1 MNNCS
6 VDLQRRII
14 TAMEE
19 AVFTLPGQPTVADVE
34 EYIGLK
40 ISKKFTFKSVRD
52 NIPIRTAFKEIFG
65 DVDLSD
71 SGGSALHYSNIIKN
85 VRSYSID
92 DLFHGL
98 PAAKVEFEGYST
110 RLLIG
115 EGILGK
121 NNKSHYA
128 FSDIDLNNNFKDL
141 KNNLF
146 EKIQKFL
153 TKKNRYRGKIS
164 PLFDRD
170 GVVDY
175 NHYVNIMNIL
185 DQYFFNNLEM
195 PTITSYT
202 GKKVPKL
209 SYNFNTNRDI
219 FEAYYDMIILT
230 NFDSIIN
237 SKFSKYFKVN
247 LNKMNLLD
255 LDTGDNLKYTLVFDP
270 TTSLYWNKDD
280 HESESSEGR
289 TDWFTKSL
297 ITLIPQYNRQG
308 EKTPNYMEVNDFYL
322 LAAKFAE
329 FELLE
334 GNRLKNDK
342 NNEYG
347 FDYFNNNS
355 VERFQWYL
363 ENIKKSVNKEIGSLP
378 SLATYFGDVYDKIL
392 SIDKFI
398 NESEYNIAEKER
410 NSGNSLIT
418 FMTQVINNNFGASY
432 SIYNTD
438 GTYTTQEMY
447 QQDFNSTRVQS
458 SLFSTMKMNY
468 MNKSFYDLTDAKEL
482 KRFND
487 LFPSN
492 LEDISN
498 MVEAIETKAVDYI
511 KINKYIKDKTGI
523 PMTRNSLISAI
534 KDMSMNIYDGNPV
547 TGYNFRLDLEKLI
560 TYGLNKDF
568 NSDNFK
574 ESVEQSSG
582 RNVNFDSTIKDVI
595 PESIKQPLFIA
606 LKNAYLENFTIK
618 AVMNVTT
625 SKDTTLPTFKVGNL
639 TYKDTELFELRRQY
653 ERETDGL
660 LFNSLLIKDDPAI
673 VGTSTK
679 LEVVG
684 AKRSKMYDE
693 LTPIEQFISDFKYD
707 FIANAVNNN
716 KFSVIIGNYSDKS
729 TILAKVINGNFILNK
744 EERNVTILK
753 ESIDDILETVRVQ
766 GYSFYYD
773 TLKSVFNDYKEVFDA
788 LGIEHKITP
797 NNFDKPDKLNTNV
810 SEVNRILT
818 SLTTKERSPIIELNS
833 RLSKMPAD
841 LRPKVTLT
849 EELHYSKYADGTF
862 LNNFLIDNFIIFS
875 DSNENGLFYNDFVKH
890 NERKF
895 LEKFSNNKGN
905 SKVDLGLDTKKID
918 KVLTTFNLTSENFK
932 DSSGRV
938 NYNSIT
944 LSEGKLNPL
953 IRKWMW
959 TNALFRNEYLFISTK
974 GEYMHPHKQRGLN
987 SRFGKTIDSD
997 YKNSYFSEMS
1007 GRLSSMAKRNVTN
1020 TASVELPVRH
1030 SKRGIP
1036 DDINVAAIE
1045 DFKSDIYTTS
1055 GYSKKGQD
1063 AHDGS
1068 SFLDYTYSK
1077 MLDES
1082 FPGKGYSGTKKQ
1094 FGTLITP
1101 NGVTIKK
1108 DAESVIT
1115 NNRIRT
1121 SGEISFL
1128 IKKKQMLGIP
1138 IGNEAL
1144 EYSSGSLAEYYII
1157 KNGERQK
1164 VNSIKIFNREGK
1176 NFVTLN
1182 YSPRIKS
1189 SDGNFTYGKAI
1200 DLAPVEVNTLFDIWQ
1215 VIGAEFSVDADGN
1228 FNEESNERLYDI
1240 IINTNDGI
1248 LKNKMI
1254 HVLSNQSALKAG
1266 AAGLNGRHLWTED
1279 SPLLFSTYKSRFM
1292 GPQLDA
1298 SHEADNS
1305 EIKEVSQVISA
1316 LSQGGFTSDLA
1327 NEVYSD
1333 IARIIKQSMD
1343 KYVKLLKP
1351 GKEDREKLYRILSNK
1366 FISSIRRSDR
1376 EEVTKAIID
1385 SLLANGVK
1393 IPFSNQNFYNLFVRE
1408 IVTTLNNEF
1417 ISRHYSG
1424 MGGVLIPSH
1433 GIFQVYDVYQPE
1445 IVSESGEIIEPAKW
1459 VVKTKEDLYKEA
1471 LDRHSLEGRA
1481 PLSNDQIL
1489 ENYINEVLPD
1499 YRTTVDKIEL
1509 GDTVRLYG
1517 EIITLD
1523 TAEKYYKFKDKY
1535 KSNPSITAFKVIS
1548 KARDLKPT
1556 LHTFSQNITLY
1567 DFNNEP
1573 YTWELTKNTFDL
1585 QPLRLLYKSSLNILN
1600 EEETAIINN
1609 LNNYLDSIGN
1619 PADTETFLRAWLQRD
1634 LELLE
1639 HGLVM
1644 RDISPDE
1651 SFADFFKNDN
1661 VLRDVISDVI
1671 DSYTLD
1677 NMSIPI
1683 YNLSF
1688 RAAEISMGDIYKTK
1702 FGKEDLTSMAYI
1714 KSKGYK
1720 YFADKLNDLYDTT
1733 DETEADIKIVT
1744 DDISTPIYIKFV
1756 NSNSGG
1762 NEVNLRLDPDVDY
1775 DLVARYDEL
1784 GNRLYTIPDP
1794 NNTRIKSVGEKEII
1808 EIKIGNL
1815 KKGNV
1820 ILNKDISAIQK
1831 NLKSLINSFSNV
1843 KAIIPLGKG
1852 VLNTVYDEK
1861 VEVITKEDGSKK
1873 TNRVRT
1879 PINVESIVSNV
1890 FSDYTSV
1897 PLIGIDITNKNWF
1910 KDNKKIILNR
1920 IAKSTY
1926 ASWEKSHDVVAS
1938 RIPAQSMQSFMPM
1951 KNIAYMP
1958 GGSNDVYVSIHQ
1970 IFLQGSDFDIDKA
1983 YILGN
1988 GYSNKGKIDLWTNLS
2003 NYSNTDQLT
2012 ALMNLPVPNQTTL
2025 KISKT
2030 LQGTGQIIDSE
2041 LTKLYNLISQS
2052 VSGKDISYELPAET
2066 ISFINLF
2073 MRRLDKVSKNKIHNL
2088 YLPTENKDMSFEYLT
2103 KLINGH
2109 NSYEDYLNKNHAVKN
2124 SVVHNIS
2131 KIISSPSNQIYAN
2144 TPVTV
2149 DNLHS
2154 AANNAATKYAEYL
2167 GRKIGDNDLS
2177 SYDMMSYYQ
2186 QQFNASVG
2194 KDDVGIA
2201 ANGLKGLF
2209 ALTSYYNNYFK
2220 NKIPTKGR
2228 IDLNRLRTSNKIFK
2242 KSYDFVDDF
2251 GNEIH
2256 ISIGSIS
2263 DIVISKAQESAL
2275 KEILG
2280 PEYNKTLNNA
2290 AVLMSSFT
2298 SAATDNAKELIMAKI
2313 NASTK
2318 LASMHAYMMALG
2330 FTLDQI
2336 VEFMTSETSSLII
2349 NESTDN
2355 IYYDESPK
2363 SITGVIDKLKEDP
2376 KINQAQLR
2384 AFEAIYKDSKEF
2396 TALTGFLGINQKRKA
2411 DTWEMYNYLSRFTKA
2426 ISDAETSI
2434 LKEYKNNVGDLKL
2447 NKATDKEVT
2456 ITNLGDLDFDTFFN
2470 VIINDKPYLSN
2481 DREYIKN
2488 IFDEV
2493 RSYVLKDDTPRKG
2506 ETVKIIGNFDL
2517 NLYLSDSGYQAVV
2530 KKYYN
2535 LLKRT
2540 FNIFDIVED
2549 VPHFKEMINSLK
2561 MSNHM
2566 LQTIAA
2572 KYKFTTKTLAETIQK
2587 HSHALDKNGKTKYV
2601 EKKNLLRGSNYFDIK
2616 AIETWLKTDRM
2627 SKFTFNVSNLL
2638 KQANIDEIVLFTSD
2652 SAINN
2657 PDQVEIVNQNSDF
2670 IVSLDTNYGI
2680 ANFKRIMEQIIL
2692 PLLQS
2697 YDSSNMTE
2705 NLRVETVNNLFG
2717 LKTNSIISAYSL
2729 KSLNSP
2735 VAIHQFNSLL
2745 SAFNSLDS
2753 NIQTEGKIKNA
2764 YGEEL
2769 KWRDLFYI
2777 YNLVVNNERYG
2788 DKRLT
2793 PLFRDYI
2800 KEKGSLA
2807 LDYTE
2812 FYSKID
2818 NGDVDIFYYDL
2829 YNSPEYNDESVDN
2842 LVEKQKE
2849 LKDKYEEAL
2858 IRDMLI
2864 YAFQERGVLDEAGT
2878 ETTIINNPDFVIA
2891 TNIQGKYD
2899 SSFVKMREILRKINL
2914 GGFVIEFKC

>member
-115 EGILGK
+115 DGILGR
-121 NNKSHYA
+121 NNKSNYA
-128 FSDIDLNNNFKDL
+128 FSDIDLNSNFKDL

-153 TKKNRYRGKIS
+153 TKKNKYRGKIS

-202 GKKVPKL
+202 GKKVPEL

-247 LNKMNLLD
+247 INKMNLLD

-270 TTSLYWNKDD
+270 NTSLYWNKDD

-297 ITLIPQYNRQG
+297 VTLIPQYNRQG

-322 LAAKFAE
+322 LASKFAE

-363 ENIKKSVNKEIGSLP
+363 ENIKRSVNKEIGSLP

-458 SLFSTMKMNY
+458 SLFSAMKINY

-482 KRFND
+482 ERFND

-492 LEDISN
+492 LENISN
-498 MVEAIETKAVDYI
+498 MVEAIESKAVDYI

-534 KDMSMNIYDGNPV
+534 KDMSMNIYDGSPV

-639 TYKDTELFELRRQY
+639 TYKDTELFDLRRQY
-653 ERETDGL
+653 ENETDGL

-684 AKRSKMYDE
+684 DTRSKMYDE
-693 LTPIEQFISDFKYD
+693 LTPIEQFTSDFKYD
-707 FIANAVNNN
+707 FITNAVNNN

-729 TILAKVINGNFILNK
+729 TILAKVINGDFILNK

-753 ESIDDILETVRVQ
+753 EDIRDILETVRVQ
-766 GYSFYYD
+766 GYSFYGD

-788 LGIEHKITP
+788 LGIEHKITLDNLNRL
-797 NNFDKPDKLNTNV
+797 NNNV

-818 SLTTKERSPIIELNS
+818 ELTTKERSPIIELND

-841 LRPKVTLT
+841 LRPEVTLT
-849 EELHYSKYADGTF
+849 EELHYSRYADGTF
-862 LNNFLIDNFIIFS
+862 LNNFLIDNFTIFS
-875 DSNENGLFYNDFVKH
+875 DSSEDGLFYNDFVNH

-895 LEKFSNNKGN
+895 LEKFSNNVGN

-932 DSSGRV
+932 DSSGKT
-938 NYNSIT
+938 NYNSVT

-987 SRFGKTIDSD
+987 SRFGRTIDSD

-1036 DDINVAAIE
+1036 DDINIAAIE

-1055 GYSKKGQD
+1055 GYSKIGQD

-1094 FGTLITP
+1094 FGTLVTP

-1115 NNRIRT
+1115 NNKIRT

-1128 IKKKQMLGIP
+1128 TKKKQMLGIP

-1164 VNSIKIFNREGK
+1164 VNSIKIFNNEGK

-1182 YSPRIKS
+1182 YSPRVRS
-1189 SDGNFTYGKAI
+1189 SDGTFTYGKAV
-1200 DLAPVEVNTLFDIWQ
+1200 DLVPVEVDTLFDIWQ
-1215 VIGAEFSVDADGN
+1215 TIGAEFSVDADGN

-1266 AAGLNGRHLWTED
+1266 AAGLNGRHLWTEN

-1385 SLLANGVK
+1385 SLLANNVR

-1471 LDRHSLEGRA
+1471 LDRYSFEGGD
-1481 PLSNDQIL
+1481 PLSNDQIVN
-1489 ENYINEVLPD
+1489 NYINEVLQD
-1499 YRTTVDKIEL
+1499 YTTTVDKIEL

-1517 EIITLD
+1517 QIVTLD
-1523 TAEKYYKFKDKY
+1523 TAEKYYNFKNRY
-1535 KSNPSITAFKVIS
+1535 SPSTTAFKVTS

-1556 LHTFSQNITLY
+1556 LHTFSQNITLH
-1567 DFNNEP
+1567 DLNNEP
-1573 YTWELTKNTFDL
+1573 YIWESTKNTFDL
-1585 QPLRLLYKSSLNILN
+1585 QPLQLLYKSELNILN

-1609 LNNYLDSIGN
+1609 LNSYLDSKGN

-1639 HGLVM
+1639 HNLVM

-1651 SFADFFKNDN
+1651 SFADFFKNDD

-1677 NMSIPI
+1677 NMSTPI

-1702 FGKEDLTSMAYI
+1702 FGKEDLTSMAHI
-1714 KSKGYK
+1714 KSKGYE

-1733 DETEADIKIVT
+1733 DETEADIKIIT

-1794 NNTRIKSVGEKEII
+1794 NNTRIKSVGGKEII

-1815 KKGNV
+1815 KKGDT
-1820 ILNKDISAIQK
+1820 ILNKNVSAIQK
-1831 NLKSLINSFSNV
+1831 NLKSLINSFSDV

-1852 VLNTVYDEK
+1852 VLDTVYNEEAK
-1861 VEVITKEDGSKK
+1861 VITAEDGSKK

-1879 PINVESIVSNV
+1879 KINVESIVSNA

-1938 RIPAQSMQSFMPM
+1938 RIPSQSMQSFMPM

-1988 GYSNKGKIDLWTNLS
+1988 GYSNRGKIDLWTNLS

-2012 ALMNLPVPNQTTL
+2012 ALMSLPVPNQTTL
-2025 KISKT
+2025 TISET
-2030 LQGTGQIIDSE
+2030 LQETGQIVDSE
-2041 LTKLYNLISQS
+2041 LIRLYNLISQS
-2052 VSGKDISYELPAET
+2052 VAGKDISYELPVET

-2073 MRRLDKVSKNKIHNL
+2073 MRRLDKISKNKTRNL
-2088 YLPTENKDMSFEYLT
+2088 YLPTENKDMPFKALT
-2103 KLINGH
+2103 NLINGH
-2109 NSYEDYLNKNHAVKN
+2109 NSYEDYLNRNHAVKN
-2124 SVVHNIS
+2124 SVINNIS
-2131 KIISSPSNQIYAN
+2131 KIISSPSNQIHAN

-2149 DNLHS
+2149 DNLHD
-2154 AANNAATKYAEYL
+2154 AANNTAAKYAESL
-2167 GRKIGDNDLS
+2167 GREIGDNDLS

-2220 NKIPTKGR
+2220 NRIPTKEG
-2228 IDLNRLRTSNKIFK
+2228 IDVNRLRTSNKIFK

-2251 GNEIH
+2251 GEEIH

-2263 DIVISKAQESAL
+2263 DVVISRAQETAL
-2275 KEILG
+2275 KEVLG

-2336 VEFMTSETSSLII
+2336 VEFMTSETSSIII

-2363 SITGVIDKLKEDP
+2363 SITGVIDRLKKDTN
-2376 KINQAQLR
+2376 INQAQLQ

-2411 DTWEMYNYLSRFTKA
+2411 DTWEMYNYLNRFTRT
-2426 ISDAETSI
+2426 ISDAESSL
-2434 LKEYKNNVGDLKL
+2434 LKEYKNNVGDLKKY
-2447 NKATDKEVT
+2447 NEATDREVS
-2456 ITNLGDLDFDTFFN
+2456 ITNLGDLDFDTFFD

-2493 RSYVLKDDTPRKG
+2493 RNYVLKDDTPRKG

-2517 NLYLSDSGYQAVV
+2517 NLYLSDSGYQAAV

-2566 LQTIAA
+2566 LQTMAA
-2572 KYKFTTKTLAETIQK
+2572 KYNFTTKTLAETIK
-2587 HSHALDKNGKTKYV
+2587 NHSHALDKNGETKYV
-2601 EKKNLLRGSNYFDIK
+2601 GKKNLLRGSNYFDIK
-2616 AIETWLKTDRM
+2616 ATETWLKTDRM
-2627 SKFTFNVSNLL
+2627 SKFIFDVGALL

-2657 PDQVEIVNQNSDF
+2657 PDQVEVVDQNSDF
-2670 IVSLDTNYGI
+2670 TISLDTNYGI
-2680 ANFKRIMEQIIL
+2680 ANFKRVMEQVIL

-2697 YDSSNMTE
+2697 YDNSNMTE

-2729 KSLNSP
+2729 KTLNSP

-2753 NIQTEGKIKNA
+2753 NIQTEGKIKNS

-2829 YNSPEYNDESVDN
+2829 YNSPEYNEESVDN

-2849 LKDKYEEAL
+2849 LKDKYEESL

-2864 YAFQERGVLDEAGT
+2864 YTFQERGVLNEAGT

>member
-19 AVFTLPGQPTVADVE
+19 AVFTLPGQPTIADVE

-52 NIPIRTAFKEIFG
+52 NIPIRIAFKEVFG

-110 RLLIG
+110 RLLVG

-121 NNKSHYA
+121 NNKSSYA
-128 FSDIDLNNNFKDL
+128 FSDNDLNNNFKDL

-153 TKKNRYRGKIS
+153 TKKNKYRGKIF
-164 PLFDRD
+164 PLFDKD

-202 GKKVPKL
+202 GKKVPEL

-219 FEAYYDMIILT
+219 FEAYYDMIVLT
-230 NFDSIIN
+230 NFDSVIN

-247 LNKMNLLD
+247 INKMNLLD

-270 TTSLYWNKDD
+270 TTSLYWNKED

-289 TDWFTKSL
+289 TDWFTKNL
-297 ITLIPQYNRQG
+297 VTLIPQYNRQG

-347 FDYFNNNS
+347 FDYFNNKS

-418 FMTQVINNNFGASY
+418 FMTQVINNNFGSSY

-458 SLFSTMKMNY
+458 SLFSAMKINY
-468 MNKSFYDLTDAKEL
+468 MDKSFYDLTDAKEL
-482 KRFND
+482 KRFNG

-492 LEDISN
+492 LENISN

-568 NSDNFK
+568 NSDSFK

-606 LKNAYLENFTIK
+606 LKSAYLENFTIK
-618 AVMNVTT
+618 AVMNVNT

-639 TYKDTELFELRRQY
+639 TYKDTELFDLRREY
-653 ERETDGL
+653 ERETAGL
-660 LFNSLLIKDDPAI
+660 LFNSLLIRDDPAI

-693 LTPIEQFISDFKYD
+693 LTPIEQFTSDFKYD

-729 TILAKVINGNFILNK
+729 TILAKVINGDFILNK

-753 ESIDDILETVRVQ
+753 ESIDNILEAVRVQ
-766 GYSFYYD
+766 GYSFYGD
-773 TLKSVFNDYKEVFDA
+773 TLITVFNDYKEVFDA
-788 LGIEHKITP
+788 LGIKHKITP
-797 NNFDKPDKLNTNV
+797 NNFDMLNTNI

-833 RLSKMPAD
+833 RLSKIPVG
-841 LRPKVTLT
+841 LRPKVALT

-862 LNNFLIDNFIIFS
+862 LNNFLIDNFTIFS
-875 DSNENGLFYNDFVKH
+875 DSDKNGLFHNDFVKQ

-895 LEKFSNNKGN
+895 LEKFSNNAGK
-905 SKVDLGLDTKKID
+905 SKVDLGLDTRKID
-918 KVLTTFNLTSENFK
+918 KVLTTFNLTSEDFK
-932 DSSGRV
+932 DSSNKI
-938 NYNSIT
+938 NYNSVT
-944 LSEGKLNPL
+944 LSEDKLNPL
-953 IRKWMW
+953 IKKWMW

-974 GEYMHPHKQRGLN
+974 GEYMHPHKQRELN
-987 SRFGKTIDSD
+987 SRFGKTIDTD

-1030 SKRGIP
+1030 SKGGIP
-1036 DDINVAAIE
+1036 DDLNVAAIE
-1045 DFKSDIYTTS
+1045 DFKSNIYTTS

-1068 SFLDYTYSK
+1068 SFLEYTYSK

-1082 FPGKGYSGTKKQ
+1082 FPGKGYFGTKKQ

-1115 NNRIRT
+1115 NNKIRT

-1128 IKKKQMLGIP
+1128 TKKKQMLGIP
-1138 IGNEAL
+1138 IGNVAL

-1164 VNSIKIFNREGK
+1164 VNSIKIFNKEGK

-1182 YSPRIKS
+1182 YSPRVKS
-1189 SDGNFTYGKAI
+1189 SDGNFTYRKAV
-1200 DLAPVEVNTLFDIWQ
+1200 DLAPVEVDSLFDIWQ
-1215 VIGAEFSVDADGN
+1215 AIGAEFSVDADGN
-1228 FNEESNERLYDI
+1228 FNEESNEKLYDI
-1240 IINTNDGI
+1240 IINTNEGI

-1254 HVLSNQSALKAG
+1254 HVLSNHTALKAG
-1266 AAGLNGRHLWTED
+1266 AAGLNGRHLWTENG
-1279 SPLLFSTYKSRFM
+1279 SLLFSTYKSRFM

-1298 SHEADNS
+1298 SHEADDS

-1385 SLLANGVK
+1385 SLLANNVR

-1481 PLSNDQIL
+1481 ALSNDQIV
-1489 ENYINEVLPD
+1489 NDYINEVLPD

-1517 EIITLD
+1517 ALITLD
-1523 TAEKYYKFKDKY
+1523 TAEKYYNFKNRY
-1535 KSNPSITAFKVIS
+1535 SPSIRAFKVIS

-1556 LHTFSQNITLY
+1556 LHTFSQNVTLY
-1567 DFNNEP
+1567 GFNNEP

-1585 QPLRLLYKSSLNILN
+1585 QPLQLLYKSSLNILS

-1609 LNNYLDSIGN
+1609 LNSYLDSKGN

-1639 HGLVM
+1639 HDLVM
-1644 RDISPDE
+1644 RDISLDE
-1651 SFADFFKNDN
+1651 SFYDFFRDDN

-1671 DSYTLD
+1671 DSYKSG
-1677 NMSIPI
+1677 NMSVPI

-1688 RAAEISMGDIYKTK
+1688 SAAEISMGDIYKTK
-1702 FGKEDLTSMAYI
+1702 FGKEDSTSMAYI
-1714 KSKGYK
+1714 KSKGYE
-1720 YFADKLNDLYDTT
+1720 YFADKLNSLYDTT
-1733 DETEADIKIVT
+1733 DETEADIKIIT

-1815 KKGNV
+1815 KKDKT
-1820 ILNKDISAIQK
+1820 ILSKDVSAIQK

-1843 KAIIPLGKG
+1843 KAVIPLGKG
-1852 VLNTVYDEK
+1852 VLGTVYNEETKVTTEK
-1861 VEVITKEDGSKK
+1861 DGSEKTKK
-1873 TNRVRT
+1873 AITSV
-1879 PINVESIVSNV
+1879 NVENIVSNA
-1890 FSDYTSV
+1890 FSDYTGI
-1897 PLIGIDITNKNWF
+1897 PLSTIKTDNKNWF
-1910 KDNKKIILNR
+1910 KDNKKLILNR
-1920 IAKSTY
+1920 IAKTTY

-1938 RIPAQSMQSFMPM
+1938 RIPSQSMQSFMPM

-1958 GGSNDVYVSIHQ
+1958 GGTNDVYVSIHQ

-1988 GYSNKGKIDLWTNLS
+1988 GYSNRGKIDLWTNLS

-2025 KISKT
+2025 TISNT
-2030 LQGTGQIIDSE
+2030 IETEQIMDSE
-2041 LTKLYNLISQS
+2041 LVRLYNSISQS
-2052 VSGKDISYELPAET
+2052 VAGKDTSYELPAET

-2073 MRRLDKVSKNKIHNL
+2073 MRRIDKISKNKTHNL
-2088 YLPTENKDMSFEYLT
+2088 YLPTENVNMSFEALT
-2103 KLINGH
+2103 NLINGH

-2131 KIISSPSNQIYAN
+2131 KIISSPSNQIHAN

-2149 DNLHS
+2149 DNLH
-2154 AANNAATKYAEYL
+2154 NAADRASAKYAEYL
-2167 GRKIGDNDLS
+2167 DRKIGDNDLS

-2220 NKIPTKGR
+2220 NRIPTKEG
-2228 IDLNRLRTSNKIFK
+2228 IDPNRLRTSNKIFK

-2251 GNEIH
+2251 GKEIH

-2275 KEILG
+2275 KDILG
-2280 PEYNKTLNNA
+2280 PEYSKTLNNA

-2363 SITGVIDKLKEDP
+2363 SITGVIDKLKEDAN
-2376 KINQAQLR
+2376 INQAQLKV
-2384 AFEAIYKDSKEF
+2384 FEAIYKDSKEF

-2411 DTWEMYNYLSRFTKA
+2411 DTWEMYNYLNKFTKV
-2426 ISDAETSI
+2426 ISDSESSI
-2434 LKEYKNNVGDLKL
+2434 LKEYKKNVGDLKKL
-2447 NKATDKEVT
+2447 NEATNKMVT
-2456 ITNLGDLDFDTFFN
+2456 ISNLGDLDFDTFFSI
-2470 VIINDKPYLSN
+2470 IINDKPYLSN

-2535 LLKRT
+2535 LIKRT
-2540 FNIFDIVED
+2540 FNVFDIIED
-2549 VPHFKEMINSLK
+2549 VPHFREMINSLK

-2566 LQTIAA
+2566 LQTMTA
-2572 KYKFTTKTLAETIQK
+2572 KYKFTTKTLSETITK
-2587 HSHALDKNGKTKYV
+2587 HSHALDKNGETKYV
-2601 EKKNLLRGSNYFDIK
+2601 GKKNLLRGSNYFDVK
-2616 AIETWLKTDRM
+2616 TTETWLKTDRM
-2627 SKFTFNVSNLL
+2627 GKFTFNVSNLL
-2638 KQANIDEIVLFTSD
+2638 KQANINEITLYTSD

-2657 PDQVEIVNQNSDF
+2657 PDQVEVVNQNSDF
-2670 IVSLDTNYGI
+2670 TISLDTNYGI
-2680 ANFKRIMEQIIL
+2680 ANFKRVMEQVIL

-2697 YDSSNMTE
+2697 YDNSNMTE

-2717 LKTNSIISAYSL
+2717 LKTNSIVSAYSL
-2729 KSLNSP
+2729 KALNSP

-2753 NIQTEGKIKNA
+2753 NIQTEGKIKNS

-2777 YNLVVNNERYG
+2777 YNLAVNNERYG

-2800 KEKGSLA
+2800 KERGSLA
-2807 LDYTE
+2807 LDYIE
-2812 FYSKID
+2812 FYSKVD

-2849 LKDKYEEAL
+2849 LKDKYEETL

-2878 ETTIINNPDFVIA
+2878 ETTIINNSDFVIA

-2899 SSFVKMREILRKINL
+2899 SSFIKMREILRKINL